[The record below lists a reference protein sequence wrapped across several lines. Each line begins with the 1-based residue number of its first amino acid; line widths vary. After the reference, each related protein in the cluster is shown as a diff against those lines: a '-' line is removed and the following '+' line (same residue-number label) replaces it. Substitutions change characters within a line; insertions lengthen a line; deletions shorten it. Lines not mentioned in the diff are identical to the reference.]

1 MGNCHG
7 DRARPVT
14 VSSGDAEKNKPQS
27 PPPPQAKT
35 VDTPAVAQSPSTKG
49 LERENDGMAYQLKK
63 RRPGC
68 NGMFW
73 RQDPTSRFMLSAGDH
88 WPHDDAILTGMP
100 VTDQWGD
107 DWLRTTAV
115 RNVGDGKWHRAPLGS
130 AIPMEHEDHYYLEV
144 IAL

>member
-7 DRARPVT
+7 RQAVRKTPPLT
-14 VSSGDAEKNKPQS
+14 ATTAATATAATPQ
-27 PPPPQAKT
+27 
-35 VDTPAVAQSPSTKG
+35 STKG
-49 LERENDGMAYQLKK
+49 AEHENDGQAYQLKK

-73 RQDPTSRFMLSAGDH
+73 RQDPTSRFMLSAGDY
-88 WPHDDAILTGMP
+88 WPHDDAYLRGMP

-115 RNVGDGKWHRAPLGS
+115 RNVGDAKWHRAPLGS

-144 IAL
+144 ILLLQAAE